1 MKPALKSC
9 VLSLALLC
17 VYLTGTRAVSSQAKR
32 FDLDSAA
39 KLARLSDPQ
48 ITPDGK
54 SIVVVVA
61 RANYE
66 DNRWENE
73 LTLVDVA
80 TGAPRALTSGR
91 HDVSQPRWSPSGDRL
106 AFISAAPTGKENKPQ
121 IFALAMNGGEAKRI
135 TDAPNGVQHYAWK
148 PDGQEIAFVTA
159 DDSPNK
165 KIGDREIANLTAH
178 ISRIAGARRNRLA
191 TS

>member
-1 MKPALKSC
+1 MKTALKFS
-9 VLSLALLC
+9 VLSLPLLS
-17 VYLTGTRAVSSQAKR
+17 VYLTGTEAVSSKAKR
-32 FDLDSAA
+32 FDLASVA
-39 KLARLSDPQ
+39 KLVRLSDPQ

-80 TGAPRALTSGR
+80 TGAERALTSGR

-106 AFISAAPTGKENKPQ
+106 PF
-121 IFALAMNGGEAKRI
+121 
-135 TDAPNGVQHYAWK
+135 
-148 PDGQEIAFVTA
+148 
-159 DDSPNK
+159 
-165 KIGDREIANLTAH
+165 
-178 ISRIAGARRNRLA
+178 
-191 TS
+191 